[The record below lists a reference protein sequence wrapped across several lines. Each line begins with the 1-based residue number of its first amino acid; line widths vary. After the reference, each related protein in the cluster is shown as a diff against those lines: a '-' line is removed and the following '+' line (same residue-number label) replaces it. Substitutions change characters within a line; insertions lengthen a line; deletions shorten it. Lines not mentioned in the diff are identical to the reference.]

1 MAKKAKKVKV
11 PPSQSCWRHFYQIE
25 HVYWQ
30 LLKTLFKN
38 RLSRFF
44 ARCPEKIHTYIG
56 VMYSTD
62 IIITPELAKPSHLCV
77 MCFFNGQLSKVCGNK
92 WFINTILWLQGVN
105 WAWTNDRKMV
115 VLPTFHLKSLPE
127 ILILLPLA
135 PFTMH
140 GNTLMTIKNQKS
152 IGQKK
157 FKTQP

>member
-1 MAKKAKKVKV
+1 MLPTLLSNRTRLLATFEDLIQKSTEPIFCKV
-11 PPSQSCWRHFYQIE
+11 PWKITYIHRG
-25 HVYWQ
+25 HVFHRYNHHPWIG
-30 LLKTLFKN
+30 KTL
-38 RLSRFF
+38 
-44 ARCPEKIHTYIG
+44 
-56 VMYSTD
+56 
-62 IIITPELAKPSHLCV
+62 PSLRHVL
-77 MCFFNGQLSKVCGNK
+77 FNGQLSKVCGNK

-152 IGQKK
+152 IGQNF
-157 FKTQP
+157 FKRQP